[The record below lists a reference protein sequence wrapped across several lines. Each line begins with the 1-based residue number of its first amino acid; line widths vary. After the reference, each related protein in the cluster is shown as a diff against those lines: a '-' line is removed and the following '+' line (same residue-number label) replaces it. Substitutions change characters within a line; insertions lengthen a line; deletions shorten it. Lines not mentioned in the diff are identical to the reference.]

1 MEGQINPD
9 SSFGKAIMAIAAD
22 PAYQTFLDIGTW
34 NGMGTTR
41 CLVLA
46 TKGRPDTM
54 IYSIEAN
61 RDMFNSAV
69 ANWSTNQ
76 PSNLK
81 LLYGKLSTEMLS
93 YTNITNSPKFKDVE
107 SHFMLHYGQETY
119 DFLNAP
125 LVDLPA
131 QIDVAI
137 LDGGEFCGRGDLSR
151 VVELNPKVI
160 ALDDTRC
167 MKNSTNLQLLSNHPD
182 WKLIE
187 KSDDRNG
194 WAIFKSTS

>member
-46 TKGRPDTM
+46 TNERPGSM

-61 RDMFNSAV
+61 RDMFNKAV
-69 ANWSTNQ
+69 ANWPKP

-81 LLYGKLSTEMLS
+81 LLYGKIATEMLS

-125 LVDLPA
+125 LVELPG

-151 VVELNPKVI
+151 VVELSPKII

-167 MKNSTNLQLLSNHPD
+167 MKNSTNLLLLSGRPD
-182 WKLIE
+182 WQLIE

-194 WAIFKSTS
+194 WAIFKKVP

>member
-46 TKGRPDTM
+46 TDERPGTM

-61 RDMFNSAV
+61 RDMFNEAV
-69 ANWSTNQ
+69 ANWPDP

-81 LLYGKLSTEMLS
+81 LLYGRVATEMLS
-93 YTNITNSPKFKDVE
+93 YTNITNSPNFNDIE
-107 SHFMLHYGQETY
+107 THFILHYGQDVY
-119 DFLNAP
+119 DFQNAP
-125 LVDLPA
+125 LVELPA

-137 LDGGEFCGRGDLSR
+137 LDGGEFCGGADLSR
-151 VVELNPKVI
+151 VVELSPKII

-167 MKNSTNLQLLSNHPD
+167 MKNNSNLALLSADPG
-182 WKLIE
+182 WQLVE

-194 WAIFKSTS
+194 WAIFKKVP

>member
-9 SSFGKAIMAIAAD
+9 SSFGKAIMSIAAD
-22 PAYQTFLDIGTW
+22 PTYQIFLDVGTW

-46 TKGRPDTM
+46 TNERPGSM

-61 RDMFNSAV
+61 RNMFNEAV
-69 ANWSTNQ
+69 ANWPDP

-81 LLYGKLSTEMLS
+81 LLYGKLATEMLS
-93 YTNITNSPKFKDVE
+93 YTDITNSPKFKDIE
-107 SHFMLHYGQETY
+107 THFMLHYGQDVY

-125 LVDLPA
+125 LVELPP

-137 LDGGEFCGRGDLSR
+137 LDGGEFCGPSDLSR
-151 VVELNPKVI
+151 AVQLSPKII
-160 ALDDTRC
+160 ALDDTHC
-167 MKNSTNLQLLSNHPD
+167 MKNDTNLELLLNSPD
-182 WKLIE
+182 WQLIE

-194 WAIFKSTS
+194 WAIFKKAS